1 MQNKRIEKKKV
12 KTKICKS
19 PLWNGAKI
27 KSKKIRL
34 ITYKGKFTAYG
45 HGLVES
51 YRPKLKACPICGN
64 SRRSGYYRCC
74 PNCIWVLDWQD
85 KVKKLVAQAGSVLA
99 SHDGILDVS
108 FVNPLV
114 ARIRLEIKAYC
125 DNNEVTKQYRNE
137 CGRTTAQFEVNFK
150 PRLFGVTRNI
160 SLSELRNSK
169 DPKKVILDTVLEQFS
184 KVKDEID
191 NYIDRNGVMKTIAGV
206 PVPVVGG
213 LWK

>member
-1 MQNKRIEKKKV
+1 MQNKRIEKKIA
-12 KTKICKS
+12 KTNFCKS
-19 PLWNGAKI
+19 PVWHGAKI
-27 KSKKIRL
+27 KTKDVRVQ
-34 ITYKGKFTAYG
+34 TYRGEICDWGFA
-45 HGLVES
+45 VRE
-51 YRPKLKACPICGN
+51 RPTLKACPICGN

-74 PNCIWVLDWQD
+74 PNCIWVFDWQD
-85 KVKKLVAQAGSVLA
+85 NVRKLVANAGSVLA

-125 DNNEVTKQYRNE
+125 DNDEVTKQYRNE
-137 CGRTTAQFEVNFK
+137 CGRTTAQFEVNIK
-150 PRLFGVTRNI
+150 PRLFGITRNI
-160 SLSELRNSK
+160 SLSELCKSK

-184 KVKDEID
+184 KVKEEID

-206 PVPVVGG
+206 PIPVVGG

>member
-1 MQNKRIEKKKV
+1 MQNERIKKKIA
-12 KTKICKS
+12 KTNFCKS
-19 PLWNGAKI
+19 PVWHGAKI
-27 KSKKIRL
+27 KTKDVL
-34 ITYKGKFTAYG
+34 VQTYRGKFCDYG
-45 HGLVES
+45 IAERE
-51 YRPKLKACPICGN
+51 RPKLKACPICGN

-150 PRLFGVTRNI
+150 PRLFGVTRII
-160 SLSELRNSK
+160 SLSELRYSK

-184 KVKDEID
+184 KVKEEID
-191 NYIDRNGVMKTIAGV
+191 NYIDRNGVMKTVAGV
-206 PVPVVGG
+206 PIPVVGG

>member
-1 MQNKRIEKKKV
+1 MQNKRIEKKIA
-12 KTKICKS
+12 KINFCKS
-19 PLWNGAKI
+19 PVWHGAKI
-27 KSKKIRL
+27 KTKDVRL
-34 ITYKGKFTAYG
+34 QMYRGEICDW
-45 HGLVES
+45 GLAVRN
-51 YRPKLKACPICGN
+51 RPTLKACHICGN

-74 PNCIWVLDWQD
+74 PKCIWVLDWQD
-85 KVKKLVAQAGSVLA
+85 KVKKLVAQAGAVLA
-99 SHDGILDVS
+99 SHYGILDVS

-114 ARIRLEIKAYC
+114 ARIRLEIMAYC

-137 CGRTTAQFEVNFK
+137 CGRTTAQFEVKFK
-150 PRLFGVTRNI
+150 PRLFCVTRNI

-191 NYIDRNGVMKTIAGV
+191 NYIDRKGVMKTIAGV

-213 LWK
+213 LWR

>member
-1 MQNKRIEKKKV
+1 M
-12 KTKICKS
+12 
-19 PLWNGAKI
+19 
-27 KSKKIRL
+27 
-34 ITYKGKFTAYG
+34 
-45 HGLVES
+45 
-51 YRPKLKACPICGN
+51 
-64 SRRSGYYRCC
+64 
-74 PNCIWVLDWQD
+74 
-85 KVKKLVAQAGSVLA
+85 KKLVAQAGSVLA

>member
-1 MQNKRIEKKKV
+1 MQNERIKKKIA
-12 KTKICKS
+12 KTNFCKS
-19 PLWNGAKI
+19 PVWHGVKI
-27 KSKKIRL
+27 KTKDVRVQ
-34 ITYKGKFTAYG
+34 TYRGEICDWGFAVRK
-45 HGLVES
+45 
-51 YRPKLKACPICGN
+51 RPTLKACPICGN

-184 KVKDEID
+184 KVKEEID
-191 NYIDRNGVMKTIAGV
+191 NYIDRNGVMKTVAGV
-206 PVPVVGG
+206 PIPVVGG